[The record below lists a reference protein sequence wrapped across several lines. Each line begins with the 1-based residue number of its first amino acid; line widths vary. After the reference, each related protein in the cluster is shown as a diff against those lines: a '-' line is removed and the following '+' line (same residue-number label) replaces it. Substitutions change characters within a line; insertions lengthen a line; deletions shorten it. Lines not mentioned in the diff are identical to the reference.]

1 MNNLNEVN
9 RRLYDE
15 NSKYQER
22 NVEQRKQLE
31 HFHLVILE
39 IKKAQEQA
47 HSELKI
53 SNERLTQYESELEMK
68 TAQVN
73 ALQNKEKTLL
83 DKLELV
89 KTQCQE
95 LLDCRNVLQREVY
108 DLRDFFNDSLTKM
121 KKNSTSVKDAH
132 FAEIKRLNEI
142 ACMNRIE
149 LEQVQKMAQHD
160 KQKLE
165 KEKVELSKHLNEIE
179 MKLEEIIKE
188 KAQISYEN
196 GQLNEKNH
204 VLADLVSHKEK
215 LAKDLEASLAK
226 TKTIETELKDCKET
240 HKRDTEEWKKFQ
252 ADLQTAVRVANDFMN
267 GKLISYFEKKNSNCI
282 LCKKN

>member
-31 HFHLVILE
+31 HFHLVIME
-39 IKKAQEQA
+39 IKKAQEHA
-47 HSELKI
+47 HSDLKI
-53 SNERLTQYESELEMK
+53 SNERLTQCEGELEMK
-68 TAQVN
+68 TAQVKG
-73 ALQNKEKTLL
+73 LQIKEKTLL

-89 KTQCQE
+89 KSQCKE
-95 LLDCRNVLQREVY
+95 LVESKKVLQREVY
-108 DLRDFFNDSLTKM
+108 DLRDCFNDSVTKM
-121 KKNSTSVKDAH
+121 NKNNASIKDAH
-132 FAEIKRLNEI
+132 LAEIKRLNEI

-149 LEQVQKMAQHD
+149 LEHVQKMAQHD

-165 KEKVELSKHLNEIE
+165 KDKGELSKQLNEIE
-179 MKLEEIIKE
+179 HKLEEIIKE
-188 KAQISYEN
+188 KAQLSYKN
-196 GQLNEKNH
+196 GQLTEKNH
-204 VLADLVSHKEK
+204 DFDHLVEQKEK
-215 LAKDLEASLAK
+215 LAKDLEISLAK
-226 TKTIETELKDCKET
+226 NKTLEAELDDCKET

-267 GKLISYFEKKNSNCI
+267 GKLKNFWLN
-282 LCKKN
+282 